1 MTIESYMGAFMGF
14 CTLVVLMLL
23 CYKGMTI
30 TIGPREPSNPPKR
43 FEYLIVD
50 VLWVVIIVLS
60 LYAGY
65 KGSMV

>member
-1 MTIESYMGAFMGF
+1 MTIESYIGAFIGF

-30 TIGPREPSNPPKR
+30 NIGPRESSNPPKR
-43 FEYLIVD
+43 FEYLVVD
-50 VLWVVIIVLS
+50 ILWVVIIVLS

-65 KGSMV
+65 KGSIV

>member
-1 MTIESYMGAFMGF
+1 MTIETYAMAFIGF
-14 CTLVVLMLL
+14 CTLVLMMIL
-23 CYKGMTI
+23 CYKGMSI
-30 TIGPREPSNPPKR
+30 TIGPRESSNPPKR

-50 VLWVVIIVLS
+50 ILWVVIIVLS

>member
-1 MTIESYMGAFMGF
+1 MTIEHYMGSFIGF

-30 TIGPREPSNPPKR
+30 NIGPREPSNPPKR

-65 KGSMV
+65 KGSIV

>member
-1 MTIESYMGAFMGF
+1 MTIESYIGAFIGF

-30 TIGPREPSNPPKR
+30 NIGPREPSNPPKR
-43 FEYLIVD
+43 FEYLIVN

-65 KGSMV
+65 KGSIV

>member
-1 MTIESYMGAFMGF
+1 MTIETYIGAFIGF

-30 TIGPREPSNPPKR
+30 NIGPREPSNPPKR

-65 KGSMV
+65 KGSIV

>member
-1 MTIESYMGAFMGF
+1 MTVESYAMAFVGL
-14 CTLVVLMLL
+14 CTLVLLMIL

-30 TIGPREPSNPPKR
+30 NIGPREPSNPPKR

>member
-1 MTIESYMGAFMGF
+1 MTIETYIGAFIGF

-30 TIGPREPSNPPKR
+30 NIGPREPSNPPKR
-43 FEYLIVD
+43 FEYLIVN

-65 KGSMV
+65 KGSIV

>member
-1 MTIESYMGAFMGF
+1 MTIESYIGAFMGF

-30 TIGPREPSNPPKR
+30 TIGPRESSNPLKR
-43 FEYLIVD
+43 FEYLVVD
-50 VLWVVIIVLS
+50 ILWVVIIVLS